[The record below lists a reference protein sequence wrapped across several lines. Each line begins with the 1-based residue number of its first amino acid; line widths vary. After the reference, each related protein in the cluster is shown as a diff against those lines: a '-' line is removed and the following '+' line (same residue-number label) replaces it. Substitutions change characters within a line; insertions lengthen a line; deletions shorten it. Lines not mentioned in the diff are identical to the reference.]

1 MRAVYIDAAER
12 IRVEEVAVPEPGS
25 GQVRIK
31 VDHVGICGSD
41 LHYYFEGANGA
52 FVVREPLIPGHE
64 MSGRVDF
71 DPAGKWAPGTPV
83 TIHPARFGKSD
94 EKYADRPH
102 LWKGGSYFGSAS
114 TWPHTQGAMADYILV
129 EDRMVR
135 PLPDGLPIKRAA
147 LSEPL
152 GVAIHAI
159 NQAEGVEGQR
169 VLVTGAGPIGLCVA
183 AASIARGAE
192 SVAVSDVTPG
202 ARDRAQQLGVDRVL
216 DARTEPPEDGAFD
229 VVFECSANPVAISG
243 AFRAVRPAGTVI
255 QVGMV
260 PDANISINLAPFV
273 SKEVTYRSTFR
284 FKDEVTDAVAM
295 LEENPQIESVITHDF
310 TVDEVVEAFN
320 VARDSD
326 ASGKVL
332 VSF

>member
-1 MRAVYIDAAER
+1 M
-12 IRVEEVAVPEPGS
+12 
-25 GQVRIK
+25 
-31 VDHVGICGSD
+31 
-41 LHYYFEGANGA
+41 
-52 FVVREPLIPGHE
+52 
-64 MSGRVDF
+64 
-71 DPAGKWAPGTPV
+71 
-83 TIHPARFGKSD
+83 
-94 EKYADRPH
+94 
-102 LWKGGSYFGSAS
+102 
-114 TWPHTQGAMADYILV
+114 
-129 EDRMVR
+129 
-135 PLPDGLPIKRAA
+135 
-147 LSEPL
+147 
-152 GVAIHAI
+152 
-159 NQAEGVEGQR
+159 
-169 VLVTGAGPIGLCVA
+169 
-183 AASIARGAE
+183 
-192 SVAVSDVTPG
+192 
-202 ARDRAQQLGVDRVL
+202 
-216 DARTEPPEDGAFD
+216 
-229 VVFECSANPVAISG
+229 AISG